1 MLALNTHIMMVNKI
15 TEAVIYESPD
25 GGETVYVREHGST
38 QRQLHSESPRAQD
51 LHEQIKE
58 DQLWGQ
64 IRRAAKTNP
73 AIQDAL
79 ERVRVIYQLSKS

>member
-1 MLALNTHIMMVNKI
+1 MIVNKI

-25 GGETVYVREHGST
+25 GGETVYVREFGGE
-38 QRQLHSESPRAQD
+38 QRQLHSESPKAVS

-58 DQLWGQ
+58 DKLWGN

-73 AIQDAL
+73 TLKQALDEAIL
-79 ERVRVIYQLSKS
+79 IYTLSK

>member
-1 MLALNTHIMMVNKI
+1 MTLNTHIMMVNKI

-25 GGETVYVREHGST
+25 GGETVYVREHGSA
-38 QRQLHSESPRAQD
+38 QRQLHSQSPRAIDIHAQ
-51 LHEQIKE
+51 LKE

-73 AIQDAL
+73 ALQDVL
-79 ERVRVIYQLSKS
+79 EQAKVIYQLGKS

>member
-1 MLALNTHIMMVNKI
+1 MMVSKI

-25 GGETVYVREHGST
+25 GGETVYVREPGSS
-38 QRQLHSESPRAQD
+38 QRQLHAQSPRAVS

-73 AIQDAL
+73 ALKHAL
-79 ERVRVIYQLSKS
+79 DEAILIYTLSK

>member
-1 MLALNTHIMMVNKI
+1 MMVSKI

-25 GGETVYVREHGST
+25 GGETIYVRESGSS
-38 QRQLHSESPRAQD
+38 QRQLHSQSPRAVD

-58 DQLWGQ
+58 DQLWGE

-73 AIQDAL
+73 ALKHAL
-79 ERVRVIYQLSKS
+79 DEVVLIYTLSK

>member
-1 MLALNTHIMMVNKI
+1 MMVSKI

-25 GGETVYVREHGST
+25 GGETIYVRESGSS
-38 QRQLHSESPRAQD
+38 QRQLHSQSPRAVD

-73 AIQDAL
+73 ALKHAL
-79 ERVRVIYQLSKS
+79 DEAVLIYTLSK

>member
-1 MLALNTHIMMVNKI
+1 MGIVSKI

-25 GGETVYVREHGST
+25 GGETIYIRENGSNH
-38 QRQLHSESPRAQD
+38 RQLHSQSPRAID

-64 IRRAAKTNP
+64 IRRAAKSNP
-73 AIQDAL
+73 TLQRALDEAIL
-79 ERVRVIYQLSKS
+79 IYQLSK